1 MMMARKTLFR
11 PARLAFFVAMAV
23 GGHSSLADARDY
35 FNPKLVELE
44 NPGTGHADLSAFESG
59 SQAPGKYHVDV
70 MLDEQLVDTLDVQ
83 FDSVK
88 GPDGEE
94 SLQPCLSVEQ
104 LKGWGVKTELFPD
117 LNKGGECARL
127 AAIPQATAEFQFSSQ
142 RLALTIPQ
150 AAIAMQARGYVP
162 PEQWDNGITAL
173 MLNYSLSGANS
184 WARSGSSSDSNSQYA
199 NLRPGINIGPWR
211 LRNYSTWS
219 RDGSGQ
225 DKWDTVYTYAQRSIV
240 PLKAQFTAGD
250 SSAPADV
257 FDSMPFRGVQ
267 LASDDD
273 MLPDS
278 LKGYAPVVRGIA
290 RTNAQVVVRQNG
302 YQIYQSYVA
311 PGAFEIT
318 DMYPTGGA
326 GDLEVT
332 IKEADGSEQHFT
344 VPFASLPVL
353 QREGRMKF
361 AVTGGQYRSY
371 SSSVDKTSFA
381 QGTAIYGLPH
391 GFTLYGGVQE
401 SSKYQSLAAGV
412 GKNMGDLGA
421 FSTDV
426 TQAWSTPKNQDKEN
440 GQSWRIRY
448 SKNFAETGTNFAIAG
463 YRYSTAGYY
472 GMQEVLDSYG
482 DSSALNDRRRNRAEM
497 TVSQSL
503 GQSFGSMSLSA
514 VKEDY
519 WNSGKSTESYSAS
532 YNNYWGG
539 ISYGLT
545 YTYSKNGNGSYGN
558 SSNDTSN
565 NSSMSYDKD
574 QIVAFNVS
582 IPLEKFLPQT
592 WANYNMNASK
602 NNGTTHSVGINGM
615 ALENNALSWN
625 VQQGY
630 GTDGV
635 GYTGNMNGD
644 YKGTYGEVT
653 AGYAYDKSSD
663 RLNYGLQGGVI
674 AHADG
679 VTLSQPLGET
689 NVLVKAPGAKGVGIQ
704 NQTGAKTDWRGY
716 TAVSNITPYRKNDVT
731 LSTETLPNDVE
742 LDLTTATVVPTRGA
756 VVRAEYVAN
765 VGLRILINMTQK
777 NGQPV
782 PFGAIVT
789 LSLSQN
795 SNSFIVGDSGQVYLT
810 GAEVNGNLIAKWGE
824 SKDQQCN
831 SKYLVSDTML
841 KDSNSHII
849 ALDIKC
855 Q

>member
-1 MMMARKTLFR
+1 MVIAQKTLFR
-11 PARLAFFVAMAV
+11 PAPLALFVAMAMS
-23 GGHSSLADARDY
+23 GHSGLVQARDY
-35 FNPKLVELE
+35 FNPELVELG
-44 NPGTGHADLSAFESG
+44 NPGAGKADLSAFESG

-70 MLDEQLVDTLDVQ
+70 VLDEQQVDTLDVQ
-83 FDSVK
+83 FDTVK
-88 GPDGEE
+88 EPDGEE

-117 LNKGGECARL
+117 LNKGGECVNL

-184 WARSGSSSDSNSQYA
+184 WARQGSGTDSNSQYA
-199 NLRPGINIGPWR
+199 NLRPGLNIGPWR
-211 LRNYSTWS
+211 FRNYSTWS
-219 RDGSGQ
+219 RDNDGK
-225 DKWDTVYTYAQRSIV
+225 DKWDSVYTYAQRSVV

-250 SSAPADV
+250 SSAPSDV

-326 GDLEVT
+326 GDLDVT

-353 QREGRMKF
+353 QREGRVKF
-361 AVTGGQYRSY
+361 SVTGGQYRSY
-371 SSSVDKTSFA
+371 NGSVNKTPFA

-391 GFTLYGGVQE
+391 GFTLYGGFQE

-412 GKNMGDLGA
+412 GKNMGDFGA

-426 TQAWSTPKNQDKEN
+426 TQAWSTPEGQDKES

-482 DSSALNDRRRNRAEM
+482 DSSALEDRRRNREEL
-497 TVSQSL
+497 TVSQTL
-503 GQSFGSMSLSA
+503 GQSFGSLSLSA

-519 WNSGKSTESYSAS
+519 WNSDKSMESYSVG
-532 YNNYWGG
+532 YNNAWNG

-558 SSNDTSN
+558 SGSNTSN
-565 NSSMSYDKD
+565 NSTVTYDKD

-592 WANYNMNASK
+592 WANYSMNASK
-602 NNGTTHSVGINGM
+602 NSGTTHSVGINGM

-653 AGYAYDKSSD
+653 AGYSYDKSSD

-679 VTLSQPLGET
+679 VTFSQPLGET
-689 NVLVKAPGAKGVGIQ
+689 NVLVKAPGAKGIGIQ

-716 TAVSNITPYRKNDVT
+716 TAVSNVMPYRKNDVT
-731 LSTETLPNDVE
+731 LNTETLPNDVE
-742 LDLTTATVVPTRGA
+742 LELTTKTVVPTRGA
-756 VVRAEYVAN
+756 VVKADYVAN
-765 VGLRILINMTQK
+765 VGMRVLMTLTQA
-777 NGQPV
+777 NGKPV

-789 LSLSQN
+789 
-795 SNSFIVGDSGQVYLT
+795 IVGINENAGIVADNGRVYLT
-810 GAEVNGNLIAKWGE
+810 GMPANGVLKAKWNAN
-824 SKDQQCN
+824 DVCN
-831 SKYLVSDTML
+831 GQYNIPDTAHGIADL
-841 KDSNSHII
+841 NII
-849 ALDIKC
+849 C
-855 Q
+855 NHE